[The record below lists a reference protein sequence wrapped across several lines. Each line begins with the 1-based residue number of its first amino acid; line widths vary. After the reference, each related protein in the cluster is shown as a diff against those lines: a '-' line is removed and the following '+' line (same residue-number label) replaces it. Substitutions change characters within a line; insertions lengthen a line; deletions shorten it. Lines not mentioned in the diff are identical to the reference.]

1 MKSNQL
7 ELFPETVENLTKDI
21 ESIDVSEIVN
31 PVLEKKYNI
40 EQGAYTLF
48 ATGKKDFLFP
58 NKGEE
63 FPWLINN
70 YTGKILKA
78 HLWGNGSDYRYWCIK
93 YENGKNSMLNCHT
106 LIASAFLKNDNPKIK
121 KVVIHLNDKK
131 YDYRLCNL
139 QWSTYSVNNKGYKDG
154 KIIMKRHQ
162 KIINDNLKHG

>member
-31 PVLEKKYNI
+31 PVLEKKYDT

-48 ATGKKDFLFP
+48 ATGKEDFLFP

-93 YENGKNSMLNCHT
+93 YKNGKNSMLNCHT

-154 KIIMKRHQ
+154 KIVMKRHQ
-162 KIINDNLKHG
+162 KIIDDNLKHG